1 MNKFKAGNKIIVTN
15 GGATY
20 SMFEKKAKEMGADM
34 DSWESCYAPEKGDSG
49 SILNCDDKYCLIKI
63 NNHVV
68 LIDENGLELVE
79 ERDLIVHCPTK
90 ELWNKVQEKMFEFT
104 EWIYDGKEISNSW
117 AEYGFNIIYSLKEN
131 NYKMLRGYKEYF
143 NQTNYPDTPIIS
155 AEEYLGI
162 EVAEVIDVPYDLP
175 ISNRCTEATLSSKN
189 LQNAI
194 NYLTNQDSNKSLTKK
209 TMSIVK
215 STFQSKESKAVAHFG
230 LGENKNNLC
239 RDGLW
244 EFLQYLYETEADK
257 KKDFLALLV
266 KKQKE
271 EKE

>member
-1 MNKFKAGNKIIVTN
+1 MKKFKIGDRVRKTKLSNPNIFINITDVGSVGTITEILVNNTSDYIIDYDD
-15 GGATY
+15 Y
-20 SMFEKKAKEMGADM
+20 SNREL
-34 DSWESCYAPEKGDSG
+34 YG
-49 SILNCDDKYCLIKI
+49 S
-63 NNHVV
+63 
-68 LIDENGLELVE
+68 DENLELVE
-79 ERDLIVHCPTK
+79 SPLLDLIVHCPTE
-90 ELWNKVQEKMFEFT
+90 ELWNRVQEKMFEFT

>member
-1 MNKFKAGNKIIVTN
+1 MNKFKVGDKVRL
-15 GGATY
+15 
-20 SMFEKKAKEMGADM
+20 KKDSEFYGKFNQLPDTGEVIEIEP
-34 DSWESCYAPEKGDSG
+34 DSWLSVKWDGGKNSYKESDLVSEEK
-49 SILNCDDKYCLIKI
+49 
-63 NNHVV
+63 
-68 LIDENGLELVE
+68 
-79 ERDLIVHCPTK
+79 RDLIVHCPTK
-90 ELWNKVQEKMFEFT
+90 ELWNRVQEKMFEFT

-194 NYLTNQDSNKSLTKK
+194 NYLTNQDSNESLTKK
-209 TMSIVK
+209 HMLNKITSKLKRVLNKDLQAQYKVGYINGGLELTQDGKNALLSILAVE
-215 STFQSKESKAVAHFG
+215 KEKE
-230 LGENKNNLC
+230 LGEDARELVK
-239 RDGLW
+239 
-244 EFLQYLYETEADK
+244 EIEADK
-257 KKDFLALLV
+257 
-266 KKQKE
+266 E
-271 EKE
+271 

>member
-1 MNKFKAGNKIIVTN
+1 MNKFKVGDKVRL
-15 GGATY
+15 
-20 SMFEKKAKEMGADM
+20 KKDSEFYGKFNQLPDTGEVIEIEP
-34 DSWESCYAPEKGDSG
+34 DSWLSVKWDGGKNSYKESDLVSEEK
-49 SILNCDDKYCLIKI
+49 
-63 NNHVV
+63 
-68 LIDENGLELVE
+68 
-79 ERDLIVHCPTK
+79 RDLIVHCPTE
-90 ELWNKVQEKMFEFT
+90 ELWNRVQEKMFEFT

>member
-1 MNKFKAGNKIIVTN
+1 MNKFKVGDKVRL
-15 GGATY
+15 
-20 SMFEKKAKEMGADM
+20 KKDSEFYGKFNQLPDTGEVIEIEP
-34 DSWESCYAPEKGDSG
+34 DSWLSVKWDGGKNSYKESDLVSEEK
-49 SILNCDDKYCLIKI
+49 
-63 NNHVV
+63 
-68 LIDENGLELVE
+68 
-79 ERDLIVHCPTK
+79 RDLIVHCPTE
-90 ELWNKVQEKMFEFT
+90 ELWNRVQEKMFEFT

-209 TMSIVK
+209 HMLNKITSKLKRVLNKDLQAQYKVGYINGGLELTQDGKNALLSILAVE
-215 STFQSKESKAVAHFG
+215 KEKE
-230 LGENKNNLC
+230 LGEDA
-239 RDGLW
+239 R
-244 EFLQYLYETEADK
+244 E
-257 KKDFLALLV
+257 LV
-266 KKQKE
+266 KEIETDKE
-271 EKE
+271 

>member
-1 MNKFKAGNKIIVTN
+1 MKKFKIGDRVRKTKLSNPNIFINITDVGSVGTITEILVNNTSDYIIDYDD
-15 GGATY
+15 Y
-20 SMFEKKAKEMGADM
+20 SNREL
-34 DSWESCYAPEKGDSG
+34 YG
-49 SILNCDDKYCLIKI
+49 S
-63 NNHVV
+63 
-68 LIDENGLELVE
+68 DENLELVE
-79 ERDLIVHCPTK
+79 SPLLDLIVHCPTE
-90 ELWNKVQEKMFEFT
+90 ELWNRVQEKMFEFT

-117 AEYGFNIIYSLKEN
+117 AEYGFNIIYSLKED
-131 NYKMLRGYKEYF
+131 NYKMLRGYKECF

-162 EVAEVIDVPYDLP
+162 EVAEVIDVPYDSP